1 MHKKNE
7 QSNDNENLFI
17 MTSKKIDEITEKE
30 KLALP
35 LKRHEKLWFKNLTGV
50 RKSGI
55 KFAMTPDEFDEYVKC
70 KLSVYY
76 FAEKYCKIKLDDGTV
91 GKMKLRD
98 YQMDIIKLYTENRYS
113 ILMASRQVG
122 KCMSFITR
130 VLCKNNTT
138 GEIFNTTIGE
148 LYYAELIKYRK
159 LNFLEKIKVFL
170 YKLLIKLDNFPILS
184 KSH

>member
-76 FAEKYCKIKLDDGTV
+76 FAEKYCKIKLGDGTV

-122 KCMSFITR
+122 KCLT
-130 VLCKNNTT
+130 
-138 GEIFNTTIGE
+138 FNTLVNIIDENGNKFTINLGK
-148 LYYAELIKYRK
+148 LYYETLKKYRK
-159 LNFLEKIKVFL
+159 LTFLEKIKMFL
-170 YKLLIKLDNFPILS
+170 YKILDKIN
-184 KSH
+184 